1 MTTGI
6 FAIRRQLYRAGASCV
21 LRRGGGGEGKGRGSH
36 PGERD
41 GERERETE
49 AEGVGVKALRD
60 TTPVASTRLPKE
72 PPFGNRAS
80 SSTGVNLSTVAP
92 SRRSKLMKNEA

>member
-1 MTTGI
+1 M
-6 FAIRRQLYRAGASCV
+6 
-21 LRRGGGGEGKGRGSH
+21 GESI
-36 PGERD
+36 RD
-41 GERERETE
+41 GERERDRERGKKRETE

-80 SSTGVNLSTVAP
+80 SSTGVDLSTVARE
-92 SRRSKLMKNEA
+92 SAVEIDEERGLKEIIDCGHY